1 MTINA
6 PLAVL
11 IMVYAT
17 ITVLVASAGIWSFFV
32 SYYRSDEHEQQHHR
46 VHSAQL
52 FFYAPVWPIM
62 LLVLAVSTLITLG
75 HYAFGTPAKHERRMK
90 RASSSTTWHNPESE

>member
-1 MTINA
+1 MSTDS
-6 PLAVL
+6 PLAAL
-11 IMVYAT
+11 LAVY
-17 ITVLVASAGIWSFFV
+17 VLVAVLVAGAGIWSFFIGDG
-32 SYYRSDEHEQQHHR
+32 SSDHSERQKHR